1 MLKGIMSQ
9 LAEGMHPLYYAGCRV
24 FSAQLSRSILVWLLY
39 KKKKSSLDTGFS
51 FVLKGSLQDNALS
64 GLDASI
70 LKSQLLP
77 CHALLE
83 FTGFPLLLS
92 TAYSRGQQSFVR
104 STSLVSADGGEYN
117 ARVFAPYAVH

>member
-1 MLKGIMSQ
+1 MSQ
-9 LAEGMHPLYYAGCRV
+9 LAEGMHPLYHAGCRV

-39 KKKKSSLDTGFS
+39 KKKRKKSSLDTGFS

-64 GLDASI
+64 SLDASI

-92 TAYSRGQQSFVR
+92 SAYSRGQQSFVL